1 MVRLN
6 NVSDPG
12 SEWRRMDRGPKHG
25 IINDSYGVHEEE
37 IIMFEMNGTKV
48 SYSVSNKVPQAQFT
62 FQLCFKQIMTQTQN
76 ESKVERKINQ
86 DCTEVNANIAKQ
98 LTVFIIRPTSSPIV
112 TSISGLKSL
121 SGR

>member
-1 MVRLN
+1 
-6 NVSDPG
+6 
-12 SEWRRMDRGPKHG
+12 MDRGPKHG

-62 FQLCFKQIMTQTQN
+62 FKLCFKQIMTQTQN

-86 DCTEVNANIAKQ
+86 DCTEVNAKRLAKQ
-98 LTVFIIRPTSSPIV
+98 LTVIIIRPTSSQIV